1 MSEARFPAG
10 VTGAML
16 PIRLGLGQVRRQLVL
31 PALAFGIL
39 LALCPPNC
47 NAQSLDKNNPT
58 PLRAR
63 EIIGR
68 ADYPVPRS
76 GWGRTFYYVFTAK
89 PGRWSAKV
97 TTNAPKNSATGVRYN
112 VSFDQFHPQ
121 RRQRRRF
128 PSLEVLDPLAWTGR
142 DVSIRFSLAKQTRLL
157 MIVNLSGEF
166 DYQITLDGP

>member
-1 MSEARFPAG
+1 MR
-10 VTGAML
+10 L
-16 PIRLGLGQVRRQLVL
+16 PIRSWISKGLTHLVL
-31 PALAFGIL
+31 PVLVSVTLGAFGP
-39 LALCPPNC
+39 ADCK
-47 NAQSLDKNNPT
+47 AQSTDRNNPT

-68 ADYPVPRS
+68 ADYPVPKS
-76 GWGRTFYYVFTAK
+76 GWGRTLYYVFTAK

-112 VSFDQFHPQ
+112 VSFDQFHPP

-142 DVSIRFSLAKQTRLL
+142 DVSIRFSLAKKTRLL

>member
-1 MSEARFPAG
+1 MF
-10 VTGAML
+10 
-16 PIRLGLGQVRRQLVL
+16 PIRSGVGKVRRH
-31 PALAFGIL
+31 
-39 LALCPPNC
+39 LALSVMTLTALIVLCSLNC
-47 NAQSLDKNNPT
+47 KAQSLDKNNPT
-58 PLRAR
+58 PLRGR

-76 GWGRTFYYVFTAK
+76 GWGRTFYYVFTARA
-89 PGRWSAKV
+89 GRWSAKV

-112 VSFDQFHPQ
+112 VSFDQLSQP

-128 PSLEVLDPLAWTGR
+128 PSLEVSDPIAWRGR

-157 MIVNLSGEF
+157 MVVNLSGKF

>member
-1 MSEARFPAG
+1 
-10 VTGAML
+10 ML
-16 PIRLGLGQVRRQLVL
+16 PIQSGLVRVRKHLAL
-31 PALAFGIL
+31 STMALA
-39 LALCPPNC
+39 ALIVLCSPNC
-47 NAQSLDKNNPT
+47 QAQSLDKNNPT

-89 PGRWSAKV
+89 AGRWSAKV

-112 VSFDQFHPQ
+112 VSFDQFPE
-121 RRQRRRF
+121 RRRHRRRF
-128 PSLEVLDPLAWTGR
+128 PSLEVFDPIAWRGR
-142 DVSIRFSLAKQTRLL
+142 DVSIKFSLAKPTRLL
-157 MIVNLSGEF
+157 MIVNLSGNF